1 MSRFVVSY
9 DVKDSE
15 SSDDEKVL
23 RDLVCTI
30 VNNLSGYNIKRPV
43 ETTVNF
49 EAPMEDAKVWGAL
62 AAWSKKHGV
71 WYFASVIVESEDGKY
86 WRSVSVPNNEL
97 QDHVSQMSEEAKS
110 ASEI

>member
-15 SSDDEKVL
+15 ASDNEKVL
-23 RDLVCTI
+23 KDLVCTV

-49 EAPMEDAKVWGAL
+49 EAPVEDDKVWSAL
-62 AAWSKKHGV
+62 ATWSKKHGV
-71 WYFASVIVESEDGKY
+71 WYFSSAIVESDDGKY
-86 WRSVSVPNNEL
+86 WRSVSVPNTEL
-97 QDHVSQMSEEAKS
+97 QDRVNQMSEEVKNIS
-110 ASEI
+110 KK